1 MRAINSGPMACAA
14 FPAAVR
20 MGWICA
26 AIFVAGS
33 FAYTP
38 FVHGQAYDLL
48 LKGGHVVDP
57 RNGIDAPMDV
67 AIRAGEIARVARDL
81 PPSEAET
88 VVDVT
93 GYYVTPGL
101 IDIHT
106 HVFVGNRPRAFADG
120 FSSVSPDDFSFRSG
134 VTTVVDAGTS
144 GWRNFPVFKEQVID
158 QSDTRV
164 LAFLNIVG
172 QGMWDDAHNHDLSDM
187 DATKTS
193 SVMKAYPEIIV
204 GTKVGHFQGEDWD
217 PFNRAQEAAAAA
229 GSPLLL
235 ECHLP
240 EMALEKLLERMRPG
254 DIFTHAFGDVNDR
267 ASVLDEEGR
276 VRDYVL
282 EARDKGVLFDVGHGG
297 GSFHFSLAMP
307 AMEQGLTPNTFGTD
321 LHRGS
326 MNDGMKD
333 MLNIMSK
340 YLNMGMGLKEVVERA
355 TWSVAK
361 AIRRE
366 DLGHLSEGAV
376 GDVAVLDVEKGAF
389 GFIDAGGYKMSGDK
403 KLEAELTV
411 RGGRIVW
418 DLNGL
423 SAPEWNE

>member
-1 MRAINSGPMACAA
+1 MRAISSSPMACAR
-14 FPAAVR
+14 FPDAIR
-20 MGWICA
+20 SGWICA
-26 AIFVAGS
+26 AVLVAGS
-33 FAYTP
+33 LAYP
-38 FVHGQAYDLL
+38 AFVHGQAYDLL

-57 RNGIDAPMDV
+57 RNAIDAPMDV
-67 AIRAGEIARVARDL
+67 AISGGEIARVARDL
-81 PPSEAET
+81 PPSDAET

-101 IDIHT
+101 IDVHT

-158 QSDTRV
+158 QSTTRV

-172 QGMWDDAHNHDLSDM
+172 HGMWDDAHDHDLDDM

-193 SVMKAYPEIIV
+193 SVMEAYPEIIV
-204 GTKVGHFQGEDWD
+204 GTKVGHFTGEAWD
-217 PFNRAQEAAAAA
+217 PFDRALDAAAAT
-229 GSPLLL
+229 GLPLLV

-240 EMALEKLLERMRPG
+240 ELALEKLLERMRPG
-254 DIFTHAFGDVNDR
+254 DVFTHAFGDVNDR
-267 ASVLDEEGR
+267 AAVLDAKGK

-282 EARDKGVLFDVGHGG
+282 DAKDRGVLFDVGHGG

-307 AMEQGLTPNTFGTD
+307 AMEQGLAPNTFGTD

-326 MNDGMKD
+326 MNAGMKD
-333 MLNIMSK
+333 MLNVMSK
-340 YLNMGMGLKEVVERA
+340 FLNMGMGLEDVIERA
-355 TWSVAK
+355 TWGAAK

-376 GDVAVLDVEKGAF
+376 GDVAVLEVKKGRF
-389 GFIDAGGYKMSGDK
+389 GFVDAGGYKMIGDK
-403 KLEAELTV
+403 KIEAELTI